1 MIQVGFLPFIK
12 LIRPLLGTPIM
23 DFIAGQSSRDS
34 SNYIRYANAQMEQR
48 IAAEKDASKQTPK
61 DFMHYLLNA
70 KDPLTGKGLTTTE
83 LNSESSLLISAGSDT
98 TSITISATLFYLLHY
113 PVSLAK
119 TTTEVRNTF
128 ASVNEIRGGK
138 ILNGLVYLRACID
151 EALRLSPPVPSHLP
165 REVLPGGLT
174 IDGHYFPKGTVVG
187 TAPYAIHHCK
197 EYFPEPFVFRPERW
211 IMDDNPKSVAT
222 ARAAFFSFSLGPR
235 GCIGKS
241 IAYIEATLA
250 LATLL
255 FLYDIRLPEDTG
267 KREPSGEGKLNN
279 KHWGRRRKDEY
290 QLAEY
295 FLSEREGPMVEFKAR
310 LP

>member
-1 MIQVGFLPFIK
+1 
-12 LIRPLLGTPIM
+12 M
-23 DFIAGQSSRDS
+23 DLMGGQMARNS

-48 IAAEKDASKQTPK
+48 IAAEKDASKQTRK
-61 DFMHYLLNA
+61 DFMHYILNA

-98 TSITISATLFYLLHY
+98 ISITLSAAIFYLLHY
-113 PVSLAK
+113 PATLAK
-119 TTTEVRNTF
+119 ATTEVRSAF
-128 ASVNEIRGGK
+128 ASVDEIRGGK
-138 ILNGLVYLRACID
+138 TLNELVYLRACID
-151 EALRLSPPVPSHLP
+151 ETLRLSPPVPSHLP

-197 EYFPEPFVFRPERW
+197 EYYPEPFVFRPERW
-211 IMDDNPKSVAT
+211 IVDDKTESGASVAT
-222 ARAAFFSFSLGPR
+222 ARAAFCPFSLGPR

-241 IAYIEATLA
+241 IAYLDAMLA

-255 FLYDIRLPEDTG
+255 FLYDIRLPKDAE
-267 KREPSGEGKLNN
+267 KREPSGEGRPND

-290 QLAEY
+290 QLVEY
-295 FLSEREGPMVEFKAR
+295 FVAEREGPMVEFKAGGS
-310 LP
+310 L